1 MSNRIERAARTP
13 TLSGSWQLDLPSH
26 PHGRIIC
33 LRRTSEQGKVRLL
46 EHAFLVDENWPHRL
60 VRAEVDLD
68 AGLIS
73 IYALRRKDP
82 RYQPLLKTVNIDSPS
97 GNLLTDRQIR

>member
-1 MSNRIERAARTP
+1 MSNRMERAARTP
-13 TLSGSWQLDLPSH
+13 TLLRTVELELQSH

-46 EHAFLVDENWPHRL
+46 EHTFLVDENWPHRL
-60 VRAEVDLD
+60 FRAEVDLD

-82 RYQPLLKTVNIDSPS
+82 LYQPLLKTVNIDFPS
-97 GNLLTDRQIR
+97 GN

>member
-1 MSNRIERAARTP
+1 MSNRMERAARTP
-13 TLSGSWQLDLPSH
+13 TLLRIVELELQSH
-26 PHGRIIC
+26 PHGRIFF
-33 LRRTSEQGKVRLL
+33 LRCTSKQGKVRLL

-82 RYQPLLKTVNIDSPS
+82 LYQPLLKTVNIDSPS
-97 GNLLTDRQIR
+97 GN